1 MNERTSSPHRLDPL
15 LAPRSIAFIGA
26 STRPDTPGNVMVR
39 MPQLAGFRGRLYPVN
54 PRYATVENLTCY
66 PSLAALPE
74 TVDHVV
80 LGVSSIRLEAALA
93 EAIAHGARA
102 VTVFASG
109 LVENDSQPPLPQR
122 LASQARAAGIEM
134 VGGNCMGF
142 YNLIEALRVVAF
154 GSPLDMQPGPIT
166 LIAQSG
172 SVFGALS
179 HNDRRLKFNFSI
191 SSGSE
196 WVTTAANYLDWALEQ
211 ATTRVVGLFL
221 ETIRDHPGFVAGLEK
236 AVCYSIPVVILKVG
250 RTPESAAMARS
261 HTGALAGSDAAYE
274 ALFERYGVIR
284 VESEDELA
292 ATLLLLS
299 HPKRPK
305 AGGLAAMH
313 DSSGEREMMVDLNAG
328 IGAPLARISQQ
339 TAKDLE
345 AYLDP
350 GLAPV
355 NPLDAW
361 GTGHNPENSFAM
373 LMGILLKDPDVAL
386 GVLFADIRDGYYLSE
401 CYTRAML
408 RAAEQTDKPVAIA
421 TNYSLVRHEVISLRA
436 TDAGI
441 PVLDGTEE
449 ALMAVR
455 HALAYRDFLA
465 RQDAR
470 ETSPVDRRTCEHW
483 LARIA
488 AGPLCEAEA
497 LDLLDEWG
505 IATVPRRLAECR
517 ASTVSA
523 AEELGYPVVLKTAEP
538 GITHKTEVG
547 GVRLDLRDA
556 TAVATAYD
564 SLAARLGRRVLVQRM
579 ARIGIEAGLG
589 SVNDA
594 DIGPYV
600 VAAAGGVLIELLE
613 DQVVA
618 LAPVTLTRAS
628 ELVSRLR
635 LVRLLKGVRGMP
647 ACDIG
652 GLVEALRRLS
662 HLAFDLREGL
672 AEIDINPVIVTPDGC
687 VAVDAL
693 IVRKAD
699 QTRASGERRWT
710 SP

>member
-1 MNERTSSPHRLDPL
+1 M
-15 LAPRSIAFIGA
+15 I
-26 STRPDTPGNVMVR
+26 R
-39 MPQLAGFRGRLYPVN
+39 MPKLAGFRGRLYPVN
-54 PRYATVENLTCY
+54 PRYATVEDLACY

-80 LGVSSIRLEAALA
+80 LGVSSSRLESALG

-109 LVENDSQPPLPQR
+109 HVDNDSQPALPQR

-154 GSPLDMQPGPIT
+154 GSPLDMKPGPIT

-196 WVTTAANYLDWALEQ
+196 WVTTAADYIDWALEQ
-211 ATTRVVGLFL
+211 GTTRVVGLFL
-221 ETIRDHPGFVAGLEK
+221 ETIRDHARFVAGLEK
-236 AVCYSIPVVILKVG
+236 AACHSIPVVILKVG
-250 RTPESAAMARS
+250 RTPQSAAMALS
-261 HTGALAGSDAAYE
+261 HTGALAGSDAAHE
-274 ALFERYGVIR
+274 ALFDHYGVIR

-292 ATLLLLS
+292 STLLLLS

-313 DSSGEREMMVDLNAG
+313 DSSGERELMVDLNAR
-328 IGAPLARISQQ
+328 IGAPFARVSQQ
-339 TAKDLE
+339 TAKALE

-361 GTGHNPENSFAM
+361 GTGHDPENSFAT
-373 LMGILLKDPDVAL
+373 LMGTLLKDPDAAL
-386 GVLFADIRDGYYLSE
+386 GVLFADIRDGYHLSE
-401 CYTRAML
+401 CYIRAML
-408 RAAEQTDKPVAIA
+408 RVAEQTDKPIAIA
-421 TNYSLVRHEVISLRA
+421 TNYSLVRHEIISLRA
-436 TDAGI
+436 TDAGV

-449 ALMAVR
+449 ALKAVR

-465 RQDAR
+465 RPYIR
-470 ETSPVDRRTCEHW
+470 ETSPVDRPTREHW
-483 LARIA
+483 LARLV
-488 AGPLCEAEA
+488 AGPVWEAEA
-497 LDLLDEWG
+497 LDLLDDWG
-505 IATVPRRLAECR
+505 IPTIPRRLAECR
-517 ASTVSA
+517 TSSVCA
-523 AEELGYPVVLKTAEP
+523 AEALGYPVVLKTAEP
-538 GITHKTEVG
+538 GTIHKTEIC

-556 TAVATAYD
+556 TAVAAAYD
-564 SLAARLGRRVLVQRM
+564 SLAASVGRRVLVQRM
-579 ARIGIEAGLG
+579 AKNGVEAALG

-594 DIGPYV
+594 DVGPYV
-600 VAAAGGVLIELLE
+600 AAAAGGVLIELLE

-618 LAPVTLTRAS
+618 LAPVALKRAS

-635 LVRLLKGVRGMP
+635 LMRLLKGVRGMP
-647 ACDIG
+647 ACDVG
-652 GLVEALRRLS
+652 ALVEALCRLS

-699 QTRASGERRWT
+699 QTRARGERRWIL
-710 SP
+710 P